1 MKHMEE
7 KSAEQIRTEIAE
19 EEAAEEGRTL
29 PHWTEVSP
37 KEERLNKV
45 LIERSTGRVHD
56 LLEGLLADQ
65 ELHLYHSYGN
75 AVSVRRLGYNDHGPV
90 HARIVTYN
98 ALKLLRFLH
107 DGGIDTSLE
116 SEKVADFEASQVAVA
131 LGAFLHDFGMGVAR
145 EAHEWH
151 SIHLADPF
159 IQRYLEKLYPDD
171 LALRVALRAMTH
183 EVIVGHMAQVR
194 IHSIEA
200 GVVLV
205 ADGTDMSRGRS
216 RIPQLLERDPVVGD
230 MHRYSASS
238 INRVD
243 ITAGEQKPVRISVS
257 MDHVTGLFQVEE
269 VLMTKVKASPIMP
282 HLEIA
287 AAVADH
293 PLRFYLS

>member
-1 MKHMEE
+1 MEE
-7 KSAEQIRTEIAE
+7 KTAEQIRTEIAE
-19 EEAAEEGRTL
+19 EQAAEEGKQL

-37 KEERLNKV
+37 KEKRLNDV
-45 LIERSTGRVHD
+45 LIGRTEGRVHD
-56 LLEGLLADQ
+56 LLVEMLADQ

-98 ALKLLRFLH
+98 ALKLLHLLS
-107 DGGIDTSLE
+107 DGGVKTSLE
-116 SEKVADFEASQVAVA
+116 AEKVADFEASQVAVA

-159 IQRYLEKLYPDD
+159 IIRYLEILYPDD
-171 LALRVALRAMTH
+171 LGLRVALRAMAH
-183 EVIVGHMAQVR
+183 EIIVGHMAQVR
-194 IHSIEA
+194 IHSVEA

-243 ITAGEQKPVRISVS
+243 ITEGEQKPVRINIS

-282 HLEIA
+282 HLEVA
-287 AAVADH
+287 ATVADQK
-293 PLRFYLS
+293 PRFYLS